1 VFRRARFTTAV
12 EQAIRVM
19 AFNRL
24 SPEISSSSGRQ
35 PRAVARCRRYL
46 SPYANRGLPMP
57 KCTDA
62 KIDFGRFGRRVIE
75 ADFTGGDL
83 SSDGGLLLLR
93 QVDEHLGLSR
103 AAAAAIPDPRDP
115 QRITHPLRDLLAQRL
130 YGLCCGYEDL
140 NDHKALRGDVL
151 MQTAVGRDEAL
162 ASAPTFSRLENRATR
177 AQAWALHEV
186 LAAQFIASHGKPPAE
201 LVLDIDASDVP
212 LHGAQELGAFHAYYD
227 HHCYLPLYVFC
238 GQAMLACVLR
248 PSKIDG
254 ARHAAAVIKLLVTR
268 LRRAWPDTRF
278 IVRADSGF
286 CRRRLLQWCERSG
299 VGYIIGLARNARLHA
314 AVEVAE
320 AALAD
325 AYRASGAKQRL
336 IGEFSYAAQ
345 SWPHERRVITRLEY
359 GEQGTNPRF
368 VVTNLEGEPEALYD
382 GLYCQRGEA
391 ENRIKEAQ
399 LDLFGTRAS
408 CSRFIANQFRLLL
421 AALAYTLMQR
431 LRALALQGTELE
443 RASAATIRVRLLKI
457 GAAILRN
464 TRRVRVMLA
473 SHHPLRVL
481 FATAASK
488 LAALGP

>member
-1 VFRRARFTTAV
+1 
-12 EQAIRVM
+12 M
-19 AFNRL
+19 
-24 SPEISSSSGRQ
+24 
-35 PRAVARCRRYL
+35 
-46 SPYANRGLPMP
+46 
-57 KCTDA
+57 
-62 KIDFGRFGRRVIE
+62 
-75 ADFTGGDL
+75 
-83 SSDGGLLLLR
+83 LLR
-93 QVDEHLGLSR
+93 QVDEQLGLSR

-140 NDHKALRGDVL
+140 NDHKSLRGDVL

-162 ASAPTFSRLENRATR
+162 ASVPTFSRLESRATR

-186 LAAQFIASHGKPPAE
+186 LAEQFIASHGKPPAE

-212 LHGAQELGAFHAYYD
+212 LHEAQEQGAFHDYYD

-248 PSKIDG
+248 PNKIDG

-286 CRRRLLQWCERSG
+286 CRRRLLQWCERAD
-299 VGYIIGLARNARLHA
+299 VGYVVGLARNARLHA

-325 AYRASGAKQRL
+325 TYRASGAKQRL
-336 IGEFSYAAQ
+336 IGEFSYAAK

-368 VVTNLEGEPEALYD
+368 VVTNLEGEPEALFD

-443 RASAATIRVRLLKI
+443 RASAPTIRVRLLKI

-464 TRRVRVMLA
+464 TRRAGVMLA
-473 SHHPLRVL
+473 SHHPLRAL
-481 FATAASK
+481 FATAASR

>member
-1 VFRRARFTTAV
+1 
-12 EQAIRVM
+12 
-19 AFNRL
+19 
-24 SPEISSSSGRQ
+24 
-35 PRAVARCRRYL
+35 
-46 SPYANRGLPMP
+46 MP
-57 KCTDA
+57 KCTQGE
-62 KIDFGRFGRRVIE
+62 IDFGRVGRRLIE
-75 ADFTGGDL
+75 ADFSGGDL

-93 QVDEHLGLSR
+93 QVDRHLGLSR
-103 AAAAAIPDPRDP
+103 AAAAALPDPRDP
-115 QRITHPLRDLLAQRL
+115 ERIRHGLRDLLAQRL

-162 ASAPTFSRLENRATR
+162 ASAPTFSRLENRASR

-186 LAAQFIASHGKPPAE
+186 LVAQFIAGHKSAPAE

-212 LHGAQELGAFHAYYD
+212 LHGNQELSQFHAYYD

-238 GQAMLACVLR
+238 GQSMLACYLR

-254 ARHAAAVIKLLVTR
+254 AKHAAAVIKLLVTR
-268 LRRAWPDTRF
+268 LRQVWPSTHL

-299 VGYIIGLARNARLHA
+299 VGYVIGLARNARLHA
-314 AVEVAE
+314 AVEYAE

-325 AYRASGAKQRL
+325 GYAKSGTKQRF
-336 IGEFSYAAQ
+336 IGEFGYAAKTW
-345 SWPHERRVITRLEY
+345 SHERRVVTRLEY
-359 GEQGTNPRF
+359 GAQGTNPRF
-368 VVTNLEGEPEALYD
+368 IVTNLEGDAVQLYD
-382 GLYCQRGEA
+382 RLYCQRGEA

-408 CSRFIANQFRLLL
+408 CTRFAANQFRLLL
-421 AALAYTLMQR
+421 AALAYTLMVR
-431 LRALALQGTELE
+431 LRELALHASELE
-443 RASAATIRVRLLKI
+443 RASAATIRCRLLKI

-473 SHHPLRVL
+473 SHHPLREL
-481 FATAASK
+481 FAQAAAR
-488 LAALGP
+488 LAALSP